1 MNGKAG
7 LGIGIALTILAFFIG
22 LFGIAILIGVGEAAN
37 NTIAAFAAVSF
48 PFALLAGFLSW
59 FAPRARWAI
68 GMAISAPVAF
78 ISIAGAWSSI
88 FLIPGAIWTV
98 ALTCAGA
105 YLGGRL
111 RLSRSGTQRTP
122 PS

>member
-1 MNGKAG
+1 MEARAR
-7 LGIGIALTILAFFIG
+7 LVWGIALTILAFLVG
-22 LFGIAILIGVGEAAN
+22 LSGIAILIGVGEAAN

-48 PFALLAGFLSW
+48 PFAALAGFLSW
-59 FAPRARWAI
+59 FVPRARWGI
-68 GMAISAPVAF
+68 GLAMSAPVAF
-78 ISIAGAWSSI
+78 ISVIGSWSSTY
-88 FLIPGAIWTV
+88 LIPGAIWTV

-111 RLSRSGTQRTP
+111 GSKRSATGRTP